1 MSSISPRDA
10 ATQVRCA
17 AGFRLVSSTMRLT
30 VAWVRSRVEP
40 PAPYVTETKD
50 GASGSSRRIAVHSDA
65 SASAVLGGENSNE
78 TCNGLGSVINLAR
91 LMNRYSC
98 SFFFCLGLGCGEPQ
112 LDGQFFTLRSRRDGF
127 SAGVAEASCGKPAFH
142 LAIGKAQAAMGI
154 FIAQEFFLV
163 RGKVRDQKTPARRHD
178 TGGF

>member
-65 SASAVLGGENSNE
+65 SASSVLGGENSNE
-78 TCNGLGSVINLAR
+78 TCSGLGSVISLAR

-98 SFFFCLGLGCGEPQ
+98 SFFFRFGFGSCQPQ
-112 LDGQFFTLRSRRDGF
+112 LDGQFLALGPRGDGLGP
-127 SAGVAEASCGKPAFH
+127 SIAEARGREPAFH
-142 LAIGKAQAAMGI
+142 FAIGKAQAAMGI
-154 FIAQEFFLV
+154 F
-163 RGKVRDQKTPARRHD
+163 
-178 TGGF
+178 

>member
-50 GASGSSRRIAVHSDA
+50 GAKGSSRRIAIHRLA
-65 SASAVLGGENSNE
+65 SASSVLGGENSNE
-78 TCNGLGSVINLAR
+78 TCSGLGSVISLAR
-91 LMNRYSC
+91 LINNHSC
-98 SFFFCLGLGCGEPQ
+98 GFFFCFGFRCGQPQ
-112 LDGQFFTLRSRRDGF
+112 LDGEFFAGTARGDGF
-127 SAGVAEASCGKPAFH
+127 SAGIAQAGSGEPAF
-142 LAIGKAQAAMGI
+142 
-154 FIAQEFFLV
+154 
-163 RGKVRDQKTPARRHD
+163 
-178 TGGF
+178 